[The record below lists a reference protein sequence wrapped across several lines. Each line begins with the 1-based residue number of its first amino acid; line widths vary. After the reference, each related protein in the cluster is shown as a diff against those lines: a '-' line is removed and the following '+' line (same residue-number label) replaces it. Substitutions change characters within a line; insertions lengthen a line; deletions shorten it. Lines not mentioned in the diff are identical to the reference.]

1 MNTPHTDPAPRALR
15 LELAFEGGLSLPETG
30 TIAVLHPRAGES
42 LAPLP
47 RDRVQVITPHFPD
60 HAAFVAQGFACARDA
75 SPGAGAVLVC
85 LPRARAEGLDLIAR
99 ACAVTDGPVIIDG
112 QKTDGVDAILKALRP
127 HATVAEP
134 ISKGH
139 GKIFW
144 FPSPGG
150 AALAGWRAAP
160 VTVTDAD
167 GQPFDT
173 GAGLFSADGVDPGSA
188 LLAANLPATLYGT
201 AVDLGAGWGYLSAA
215 LLARAPK
222 IKALHLVEAD
232 ARALDCARRN
242 VTDPRA
248 VFHWADATLP
258 LPGLQADVVVMNP
271 PFHTGRKGQPGL
283 GIAFIRAAAALLRP
297 SGQLWLVAN
306 RHLPYEAA
314 ISASFRRHEE
324 VAGTPAFKV
333 LLAEGPV
340 RATRPAPGR
349 DRRTTGHAGH
359 PTTSHTRGP
368 RA

>member
-15 LELAFEGGLSLPETG
+15 LELALESGLTLPQAG

-47 RDRVQVITPHFPD
+47 RERVQVVTPHFPD
-60 HAAFVAQGFACARDA
+60 HAAFVAQGYTCAHSAEGDA
-75 SPGAGAVLVC
+75 AAALVC
-85 LPRARAEGLDLIAR
+85 LPRSRAEAQDLIAT
-99 ACAVTDGPVIIDG
+99 ACALTDGPVIIDG
-112 QKTDGVDAILKALRP
+112 QKTDGVDALLKALRTR
-127 HATVAEP
+127 ADVAEP

-139 GKIFW
+139 GKIYW
-144 FPSPGG
+144 FPSPG
-150 AALAGWRAAP
+150 AAAMNDWRAGAI
-160 VTVTDAD
+160 TVPDAS

-173 GAGLFSADGVDPGSA
+173 RAGLFSADGVDPGSA

-232 ARALDCARRN
+232 ARALECAQRN

-258 LPGLQADVVVMNP
+258 LPGLQADLVIMNP
-271 PFHTGRKGQPGL
+271 PFHAGRKGQPGL

-314 ISASFRRHEE
+314 LTASFKRHEE

-333 LLAEGPV
+333 LMCEGPV
-340 RATRPAPGR
+340 RAIRPAPAR
-349 DRRTTGHAGH
+349 ARRSTATI
-359 PTTSHTRGP
+359 PRGP